1 MLLGICNVFVI
12 GSAANAIF
20 YLCVYLVV
28 LLAMTFWLVGF
39 MKISG
44 ALLSVP
50 IVCLLTCS
58 ERGQEH

>member
-1 MLLGICNVFVI
+1 MIFLFHRNRKGDAIGIMWITIVM
-12 GSAANAIF
+12 
-20 YLCVYLVV
+20 

-58 ERGQEH
+58 ESGQER